1 MQLRFSIVR
10 SPAFVLL
17 AVALQLLLSETV
29 IRASDTNVFLVR
41 NNLQGAGYTVKGV
54 RPVRVRGNLL
64 LGDDAINGNVLA
76 IAVHH
81 MEYVLD
87 PTLRPVFR
95 LVVYNPATQRIVA
108 PLVEFTELEHVF
120 NRNNHLIMH
129 AYGSGLSGVDSAS
142 LDVMID
148 LTYQASATPAIP
160 ATPLRVS
167 IQPLGTVKPTGPAL
181 ANSPLTRDDGTI
193 LFQIPTDDPEN
204 QQYLQVDATGNGT
217 GPSAGC
223 NVSLSTKAI
232 DFGTVTLGTPHVQPL
247 VLRNNGLVACT
258 VSEIL
263 VNGGSAFSVIAPHL
277 TPFTLAAG
285 ASTNLLVQYA
295 PVANVSD
302 SAILRVSSTDP
313 NNPQQYVTLTGF
325 TTTAPANITASPESL
340 NFGSVQVGTNQT
352 LNVTIINS
360 GGSTGIVTAL
370 SVAPSTIFTVSAL
383 APFTIQPGATQSV
396 AVTYRPVDTSSATGT
411 LQVQVTGAGAH
422 TVTIGLN
429 GTGRTPV
436 GALDIG
442 STSLDFGAVTNGGT
456 RTVLLSV
463 TNNSLAVCS
472 ISSIAYSG
480 SSNFT
485 NLLTSALPIILA
497 PGAATD
503 LVFRFKPTGGL
514 VTGTATIFD
523 SVAGPA
529 PVVSLTGL
537 GVPLSAGRAIN
548 ISRVSLPFADVAV
561 GSSNTLKF
569 VVSNIGTSNCNVTTL
584 GTTGGDFLPINI
596 DPSVTNTPLAPGS
609 SFGVAVQYSPSG
621 VGADVGSAFIIND
634 GTTNLVALTGNGVDP
649 SVGLS
654 TTNLQFG
661 QWPAG
666 SHVTLTNLVV
676 KNTGGVNA
684 TIYSITLRGSP
695 NFALDPIVP
704 HSRFELTNEASVT
717 IPVAYV
723 APSYPS
729 TDVGAVVISNNVP
742 GSELVVTLSA
752 TGLQS
757 VLSVSPTDLTFGA
770 VPVGSTGSVAVTI
783 YNTGN
788 TNGTIEAVEVNGS
801 ARYVPSLLGGITIG
815 PGSSTNLNI
824 EYIPAKVQTIVIL
837 GGGVTS
843 AGKPIK
849 VSP

>member
-1 MQLRFSIVR
+1 
-10 SPAFVLL
+10 
-17 AVALQLLLSETV
+17 
-29 IRASDTNVFLVR
+29 
-41 NNLQGAGYTVKGV
+41 
-54 RPVRVRGNLL
+54 
-64 LGDDAINGNVLA
+64 
-76 IAVHH
+76 
-81 MEYVLD
+81 
-87 PTLRPVFR
+87 
-95 LVVYNPATQRIVA
+95 
-108 PLVEFTELEHVF
+108 
-120 NRNNHLIMH
+120 MH

-142 LDVMID
+142 LDAMID

-429 GTGRTPV
+429 
-436 GALDIG
+436 
-442 STSLDFGAVTNGGT
+442 
-456 RTVLLSV
+456 
-463 TNNSLAVCS
+463 
-472 ISSIAYSG
+472 
-480 SSNFT
+480 
-485 NLLTSALPIILA
+485 
-497 PGAATD
+497 
-503 LVFRFKPTGGL
+503 
-514 VTGTATIFD
+514 
-523 SVAGPA
+523 
-529 PVVSLTGL
+529 
-537 GVPLSAGRAIN
+537 
-548 ISRVSLPFADVAV
+548 
-561 GSSNTLKF
+561 
-569 VVSNIGTSNCNVTTL
+569 
-584 GTTGGDFLPINI
+584 
-596 DPSVTNTPLAPGS
+596 
-609 SFGVAVQYSPSG
+609 
-621 VGADVGSAFIIND
+621 
-634 GTTNLVALTGNGVDP
+634 
-649 SVGLS
+649 
-654 TTNLQFG
+654 
-661 QWPAG
+661 
-666 SHVTLTNLVV
+666 
-676 KNTGGVNA
+676 
-684 TIYSITLRGSP
+684 
-695 NFALDPIVP
+695 
-704 HSRFELTNEASVT
+704 
-717 IPVAYV
+717 
-723 APSYPS
+723 
-729 TDVGAVVISNNVP
+729 
-742 GSELVVTLSA
+742 
-752 TGLQS
+752 
-757 VLSVSPTDLTFGA
+757 
-770 VPVGSTGSVAVTI
+770 
-783 YNTGN
+783 
-788 TNGTIEAVEVNGS
+788 
-801 ARYVPSLLGGITIG
+801 
-815 PGSSTNLNI
+815 
-824 EYIPAKVQTIVIL
+824 
-837 GGGVTS
+837 
-843 AGKPIK
+843 
-849 VSP
+849 